1 MNVYEKSIHV
11 MNELFAR
18 DYQFAMATVKDN
30 TPSVRFVDT
39 FYESGSF
46 YVVTHSKSQK
56 VQELKINNQV
66 SLCNKLYRFSGS
78 GYNIGHPLLTENRAI
93 REKLIKVFEP
103 WYFAHNNEN
112 DENMCYVKIEL
123 IGDLARERVLARD
136 GQALEQFEQ
145 HEAAQEVL
153 ERERRGG
160 QLGGASE
167 PSGGV

>member
-1 MNVYEKSIHV
+1 MDVYEKSIHV

-123 IGDLARERVLARD
+123 KEGFFYKD
-136 GQALEQFEQ
+136 GTGYKVSFQQKEAEQFPFDFDIIP
-145 HEAAQEVL
+145 V
-153 ERERRGG
+153 
-160 QLGGASE
+160 S
-167 PSGGV
+167 